1 MFLMRNDRC
10 RFLVTIVALA
20 VALPVAAQSPDT
32 ISNYRQYSA
41 LYSSS
46 GQPHEAQLETLQKSG
61 FERIIYLA
69 YSDQESA
76 LESEDRI
83 VKDLG
88 MEYVH
93 IPVEFGAPN
102 SSEFDI
108 FAAIMR
114 QAPDKKTL
122 LHCQVNY
129 RASAFSLL
137 YRVIY
142 LDVPLADAKEDMNSV
157 WAPNEIW
164 TKLIFDVLQENGKS
178 PFCDVCDWE
187 SPQ

>member
-1 MFLMRNDRC
+1 MFLTRVDRC
-10 RFLVTIVALA
+10 RFLVTITALVFA
-20 VALPVAAQSPDT
+20 GPVAAQSPDT
-32 ISNYRQYSA
+32 ISNYRAYSPT
-41 LYSSS
+41 YSSS
-46 GQPHEAQLETLQKSG
+46 GQPTEAQLEMLQKND
-61 FERIIYLA
+61 FERVIYLA

-76 LESEDRI
+76 LEREDRI

-93 IPVEFGAPN
+93 IPVEFGAPI

-157 WAPNEIW
+157 WTPNEVW
-164 TKLIFDVLQENGKS
+164 TKLIFDVLEENGKS

-187 SPQ
+187 YP